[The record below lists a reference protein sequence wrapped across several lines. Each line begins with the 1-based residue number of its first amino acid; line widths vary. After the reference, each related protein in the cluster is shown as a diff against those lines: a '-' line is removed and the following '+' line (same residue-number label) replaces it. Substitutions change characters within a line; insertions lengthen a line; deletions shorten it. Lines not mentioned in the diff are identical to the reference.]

1 MKKLL
6 KSKPALIIIVACV
19 LLLGIGGTSRSDT
32 QKLKDQIAQVTAE
45 LDTANS
51 QNEELSQQI
60 QDLSSTIDD
69 LTARNEELQTS
80 LDDANA
86 NFPN

>member
-19 LLLGIGGTSRSDT
+19 LLLGIGGTSGSDT

-51 QNEELSQQI
+51 QMKLFLNKFKTYL
-60 QDLSSTIDD
+60 L
-69 LTARNEELQTS
+69 L
-80 LDDANA
+80 
-86 NFPN
+86 